1 MDAFERIK
9 TKLDVK
15 EYDTSRKVAGEVKL
29 KVLEAGL
36 FTGTGMNSQHWRFIL
51 VQDREALKQ
60 LAQDSITGKW
70 VEACDFAVIV
80 LTDPK
85 LGYHLI
91 DAGRVIQDM
100 ELAAWNYEVAS
111 RLFTG
116 LNADSIRRDFGI
128 PNELSPTIVVGFGYP
143 LKKITGKG
151 KKRKTLDEVAYLGKY
166 GKKLDASKIK

>member
-1 MDAFERIK
+1 MDAFERIA

-51 VQDREALKQ
+51 VQDRDALKQ
-60 LAQDSITGKW
+60 LAEDSITGKW
-70 VEACDFAVIV
+70 VETCDFAVIV

-100 ELAAWNYEVAS
+100 ELAAWNYGVAS
-111 RLFTG
+111 RIFTG
-116 LNADSIRRDFGI
+116 LNADSVRRDFGI
-128 PNELSPTIVVGFGYP
+128 PGEFSPTIVVGFGYP
-143 LKKITGKG
+143 LKKITGKR
-151 KKRKTLDEVAYLGKY
+151 KKRVPLEQVAFLGKY
-166 GKKLDASKIK
+166 GNKLETSKIN